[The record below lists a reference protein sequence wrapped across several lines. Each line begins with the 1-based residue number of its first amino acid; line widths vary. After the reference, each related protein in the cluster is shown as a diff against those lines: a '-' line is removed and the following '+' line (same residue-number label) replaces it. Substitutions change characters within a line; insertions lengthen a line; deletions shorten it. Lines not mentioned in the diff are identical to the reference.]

1 MLIKDDGIILRTAR
15 RGESSLDVIFLGRLS
30 GKIRLIAKGIL
41 GKKTA
46 QRLSMEPGNLVEI
59 VYYHKE
65 GRTLY
70 YLKEISFRAAAS
82 VDRRSLPALASIL
95 AAVELLDMICYS
107 DSPDEVLVDIAVSFM
122 GSQPAADPLFFFL
135 ALELKLLE
143 ALGAIPDFFN
153 CAGCGEELTTG
164 YFSSKE
170 GACYCKAHKKSAPH
184 RRVIRSD
191 LLRVIDACCRH
202 PLHAVKDMQVDL
214 QLRKDLGKL
223 IHWTYTYHVQG
234 YKLPQSL
241 KLI

>member
-1 MLIKDDGIILRTAR
+1 MLIKDNGIILRTAR

-41 GKKTA
+41 SKKAA
-46 QRLSMEPGNLVEI
+46 QRLTVEPGSHVEV

-70 YLKEISFRAAAS
+70 YSKEISLCSAMS
-82 VDRRSLPALASIL
+82 VDRKSLPALASVL
-95 AAVELLDMICYS
+95 AAVELLDVVCFS
-107 DSPDEVLVDIAVSFM
+107 GSPDEALVDIAISFM
-122 GSQPAADPLFFFL
+122 ICQPAADPLFFFL
-135 ALELKLLE
+135 VFEMKLLE
-143 ALGAIPDFFN
+143 VLGAIPDFSR
-153 CAGCGEELTTG
+153 CTSCSKDLTTG
-164 YFSSKE
+164 YFDSKE
-170 GACYCKAHKKSAPH
+170 GACYCATHKKNNPH
-184 RRVIRSD
+184 QLTIRSD
-191 LLRVIDACCRH
+191 LLRVIDACHRH
-202 PLHAVKDMQVDL
+202 SLEALKDMEVDL